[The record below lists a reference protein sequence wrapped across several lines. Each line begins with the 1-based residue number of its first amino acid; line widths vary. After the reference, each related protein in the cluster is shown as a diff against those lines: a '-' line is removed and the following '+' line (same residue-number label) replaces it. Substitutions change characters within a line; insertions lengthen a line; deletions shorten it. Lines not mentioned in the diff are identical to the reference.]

1 MKQLNSIHFTAV
13 LVVAVVGSVLLAL
26 RLLFNIQPAA
36 NPTFSYLADI
46 VAIVASIG
54 SILGASALTKEAIA
68 DLKYKTEI
76 TEKMNIYTKA
86 FTKKMMLIGLG
97 GILCSVAY
105 FATGKNS
112 ALILLGMLIIY
123 MLVSRPAKYK
133 VAETLG
139 VAEESIPE

>member
-54 SILGASALTKEAIA
+54 SILGASALTKESIA
-68 DLKYKTEI
+68 DFKYKTEI
-76 TEKMNIYTKA
+76 AEKMNIYTKA

-112 ALILLGMLIIY
+112 ALILLGMLIVY

-139 VAEESIPE
+139 VAEDSIPE

>member
-112 ALILLGMLIIY
+112 ALILLGMLIVY

>member
-1 MKQLNSIHFTAV
+1 MKQLNSIQFTAV

-76 TEKMNIYTKA
+76 AEKMSIYTKA

-112 ALILLGMLIIY
+112 ALILLGMLIVY

-139 VAEESIPE
+139 VAEDSIPE